1 MTESLSI
8 WTTLPGSMI
17 VSGLTLELLWVMFVR
32 EPSLGE
38 SPLLE
43 ITSDAE
49 MPTSVVTRDT
59 ESGSFACMTLIQAP
73 PSGTF
78 VFWMRRFRDCTISS
92 TPQEGVLAEVVPS
105 HCRW

>member
-49 MPTSVVTRDT
+49 MPTSVVTMDV
-59 ESGSFACMTLIQAP
+59 ESGSFTCMTLIQLG
-73 PSGTF
+73 PSGALG
-78 VFWMRRFRDCTISS
+78 VTISWS
-92 TPQEGVLAEVVPS
+92 AAFDVAPNMPVGVS
-105 HCRW
+105 R